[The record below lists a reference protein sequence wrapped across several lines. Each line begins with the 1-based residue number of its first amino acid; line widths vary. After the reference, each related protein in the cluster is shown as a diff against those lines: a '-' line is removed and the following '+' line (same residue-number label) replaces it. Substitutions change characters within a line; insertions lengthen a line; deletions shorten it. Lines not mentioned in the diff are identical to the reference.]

1 MEAAQS
7 GMQFRN
13 EKDRKEY
20 YAKPYRK
27 WRVEWLKK
35 TEQWL
40 LYGSKSPH
48 SAYRYHQKTI
58 TRTRHRF
65 FPPPSKKRF
74 LFGPGFIAWVQDF
87 SDILLWPC
95 RCGGKRREVRKAMAK
110 KMAGLCAVFAKV
122 KGFRELKKTLEDY
135 DEEMDEL

>member
-1 MEAAQS
+1 MAQKNRTMAFIWFEVAA
-7 GMQFRN
+7 FRLSVSPEDHN
-13 EKDRKEY
+13 ENP
-20 YAKPYRK
+20 AP
-27 WRVEWLKK
+27 
-35 TEQWL
+35 
-40 LYGSKSPH
+40 
-48 SAYRYHQKTI
+48 
-58 TRTRHRF
+58 F